1 MSLIQGFLILML
13 RPVFPCWIL
22 VVSRSLPP
30 NLGRERGI
38 LLANHPTNFLSI
50 MSVWTNVGHGGG
62 ECQGLFGRGLDQ
74 VSILKTI
81 TVGHEK
87 VEWAPT
93 IPGHSGGPL
102 GSGMQTWSR
111 VQFLPSFLSQH
122 LNSLPF
128 AGMILVQ
135 ALSHHLTFKFLP
147 LWFLLLF
154 SQLVTSLFACQ
165 YIFLDSCSKP
175 LIIAKNTCY
184 SQRDETGSMIT
195 KFSYGKID
203 IICQRPNLI
212 ARKPSKINAKQ
223 LTMANKRVL

>member
-1 MSLIQGFLILML
+1 MGAGNARASLAE
-13 RPVFPCWIL
+13 VWIKCPSLKQSLWDMRRWNGHPPYL
-22 VVSRSLPP
+22 V
-30 NLGRERGI
+30 
-38 LLANHPTNFLSI
+38 T
-50 MSVWTNVGHGGG
+50 
-62 ECQGLFGRGLDQ
+62 Q
-74 VSILKTI
+74 VDP
-81 TVGHEK
+81 
-87 VEWAPT
+87 WA
-93 IPGHSGGPL
+93 
-102 GSGMQTWSR
+102 SGMQTWSR

-184 SQRDETGSMIT
+184 SQCDETGSMIT
-195 KFSYGKID
+195 KFSYGKIN